1 MGGGGLGG
9 GEYTMHVPSSRV
21 ASLLKLFAA
30 ADMQP
35 AIGYTQQPSVH
46 AMLASL
52 AKFLAVVSMHPVIA

>member
-1 MGGGGLGG
+1 
-9 GEYTMHVPSSRV
+9 MHVPSSRV